1 MIINCLVLPVTSP
14 PSSLSPVIVNTTSPF
29 GAELKALD
37 TVTEVEL
44 KEIAFSYAQQLK
56 KLGASDIS
64 VISRG
69 RRDFAYT
76 AKKAKTGYFV
86 EMYFTSSPQVLPL
99 YETKLK
105 LDKNVIRYLI
115 TNLVTN

>member
-1 MIINCLVLPVTSP
+1 MKVLTDKNIYESMVVL
-14 PSSLSPVIVNTTSPF
+14 SSHC
-29 GAELKALD
+29 
-37 TVTEVEL
+37 TEVEL

-76 AKKAKTGYFV
+76 TKKQKQAI
-86 EMYFTSSPQVLPL
+86 L
-99 YETKLK
+99 LK
-105 LDKNVIRYLI
+105 CISHLHRKFFHYMKQN
-115 TNLVTN
+115 

>member
-1 MIINCLVLPVTSP
+1 MKVLTDKNTYESMVVL
-14 PSSLSPVIVNTTSPF
+14 SSHC
-29 GAELKALD
+29 
-37 TVTEVEL
+37 TEVEL

-76 AKKAKTGYFV
+76 TKKQK
-86 EMYFTSSPQVLPL
+86 QVIL
-99 YETKLK
+99 LK
-105 LDKNVIRYLI
+105 CISHLHHKFFHYMRQN
-115 TNLVTN
+115 

>member
-1 MIINCLVLPVTSP
+1 MKILTDTNTYESMVVL
-14 PSSLSPVIVNTTSPF
+14 SSQC
-29 GAELKALD
+29 
-37 TVTEVEL
+37 TEAEL

-115 TNLVTN
+115 TNLVTS

>member
-1 MIINCLVLPVTSP
+1 MKVLTDKNIYESMVVL
-14 PSSLSPVIVNTTSPF
+14 SSHC
-29 GAELKALD
+29 
-37 TVTEVEL
+37 TEGEL

-76 AKKAKTGYFV
+76 TKKTKTGYFI

-105 LDKNVIRYLI
+105 LDKNVIRYLV
-115 TNLVTN
+115 TNLATN